1 VDRIEELEARVERMG
16 DLNAVLIAGL
26 AAAVSQLRDSRSIC
40 TMNWHFDVES
50 VIRDLPVGDSARR
63 EESLQHLMKVIADI
77 SASHHPEAQ

>member
-1 VDRIEELEARVERMG
+1 MDRVAELEARVERMG

-26 AAAVSQLRDSRSIC
+26 CAAVSQLRDSRSIC
-40 TMNWHFDVES
+40 TMNWRFDVEG

-77 SASHHPEAQ
+77 SASHRPAEQ